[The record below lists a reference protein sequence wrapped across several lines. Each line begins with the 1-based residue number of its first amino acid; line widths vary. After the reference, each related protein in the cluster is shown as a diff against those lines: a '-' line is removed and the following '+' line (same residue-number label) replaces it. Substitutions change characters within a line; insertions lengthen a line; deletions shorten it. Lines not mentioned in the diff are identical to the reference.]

1 MKKTKKIKKTSENI
15 VLREKIKELLE
26 LMKNSGPKSEPV
38 RKFILANKNLK
49 DFEDVALV
57 IVNIAE
63 DHWKAGHR
71 ERVDNPN
78 NY

>member
-1 MKKTKKIKKTSENI
+1 MKKTKKIKKTSEDV

-38 RKFILANKNLK
+38 RKFILANKHLK

-57 IVNIAE
+57 MVNITLF
-63 DHWKAGHR
+63 GGS
-71 ERVDNPN
+71 
-78 NY
+78 